1 MKDSDAVTP
10 SEDEPAPASTR
21 SPAAWW
27 RRPALLAA
35 AAAVGVA
42 VIGVVGGLVG
52 AGISSSAGGGRCN
65 AVQVASGTLPSIVTV
80 YASGAQGSGNGSGAV
95 LDAHGLIVTNDHV
108 LTPALPQGK
117 IQIMLTDGELL
128 DAELVGRDPQTDLAV
143 LRVHRDASLPP
154 IAFSRSEDVAI
165 GQPVV
170 ALGAPLGLSNTV
182 TAGIISALGRSVTLP
197 TGDGGATIITG
208 MVQTDAS
215 INPGNSG
222 GALVDCRGRLVGI
235 NTAISTV
242 PDSQGSGGGGSVGIG
257 FAVPADTVRTITG
270 ELVANGRVDHP
281 SFGMT
286 TTTLSATAARQ
297 LGVPSGVVVTGTVPG
312 GSAAL
317 AGLQAGDLITKL
329 GGHSAPTDTT
339 VIQVAVTASGGDQ
352 VDVEFIRDRQS
363 KTTTVTL
370 RPNPAP

>member
-1 MKDSDAVTP
+1 M
-10 SEDEPAPASTR
+10 
-21 SPAAWW
+21 
-27 RRPALLAA
+27 
-35 AAAVGVA
+35 
-42 VIGVVGGLVG
+42 
-52 AGISSSAGGGRCN
+52 
-65 AVQVASGTLPSIVTV
+65 QVASGTLPSIVTV

-257 FAVPADTVRTITG
+257 FAVPADTVRTITD

-297 LGVPSGVVVTGTVPG
+297 FGVPPGVVVTGTVPG

-370 RPNPAP
+370 HPNPAP